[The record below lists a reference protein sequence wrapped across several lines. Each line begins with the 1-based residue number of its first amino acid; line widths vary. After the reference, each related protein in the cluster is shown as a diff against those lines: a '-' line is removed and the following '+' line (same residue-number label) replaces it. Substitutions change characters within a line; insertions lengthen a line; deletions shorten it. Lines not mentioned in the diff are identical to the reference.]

1 MEDEAVLLVPTG
13 TDEKRGGGGEKGEES
28 SAANEVK
35 KQLYLA
41 GPLVA
46 WCLLQNV
53 VQMISVMFVG
63 HLGELALSSA
73 SVATAFA
80 GVTGFSLMLRRHRRV
95 PRGRVLAAG
104 VQAVTYLAN
113 LSVLAVYVRIS
124 PACERSWT
132 GFSREAFRGV
142 AGFLKLAVPSAVM
155 VCMKWWSFE
164 IMVLLSSRLPNPKL
178 ETAVL
183 SICLNTSSFAAT
195 VPHARLERAW
205 QAARRAI
212 RIVMLLA
219 VAVGVSEGLGM
230 VLVRNLWGYMYSNE
244 EEVTGYIA
252 RMMPIL
258 AVAIFFDGLQF
269 VFSGAVIN
277 LVAYYLTG
285 IPAAFIF
292 AFVCHLGGMGL
303 WFGILCGLVVQM
315 LLLFFMTT
323 CTNWNME
330 ALKAKERVVYS
341 AVTVDATT

>member
-80 GVTGFSLMLRRHRRV
+80 GVTGFSLMVLLNAEPRRAGHAQLRRHRRV

-183 SICLNTSSFAAT
+183 SI
-195 VPHARLERAW
+195 W
-205 QAARRAI
+205 
-212 RIVMLLA
+212 
-219 VAVGVSEGLGM
+219 
-230 VLVRNLWGYMYSNE
+230 
-244 EEVTGYIA
+244 
-252 RMMPIL
+252 
-258 AVAIFFDGLQF
+258 
-269 VFSGAVIN
+269 
-277 LVAYYLTG
+277 
-285 IPAAFIF
+285 
-292 AFVCHLGGMGL
+292 
-303 WFGILCGLVVQM
+303 
-315 LLLFFMTT
+315 
-323 CTNWNME
+323 
-330 ALKAKERVVYS
+330 
-341 AVTVDATT
+341 

>member
-1 MEDEAVLLVPTG
+1 
-13 TDEKRGGGGEKGEES
+13 
-28 SAANEVK
+28 
-35 KQLYLA
+35 
-41 GPLVA
+41 
-46 WCLLQNV
+46 
-53 VQMISVMFVG
+53 
-63 HLGELALSSA
+63 
-73 SVATAFA
+73 
-80 GVTGFSLMLRRHRRV
+80 
-95 PRGRVLAAG
+95 
-104 VQAVTYLAN
+104 
-113 LSVLAVYVRIS
+113 
-124 PACERSWT
+124 
-132 GFSREAFRGV
+132 
-142 AGFLKLAVPSAVM
+142 
-155 VCMKWWSFE
+155 
-164 IMVLLSSRLPNPKL
+164 
-178 ETAVL
+178 
-183 SICLNTSSFAAT
+183 
-195 VPHARLERAW
+195 
-205 QAARRAI
+205 
-212 RIVMLLA
+212 MLLA